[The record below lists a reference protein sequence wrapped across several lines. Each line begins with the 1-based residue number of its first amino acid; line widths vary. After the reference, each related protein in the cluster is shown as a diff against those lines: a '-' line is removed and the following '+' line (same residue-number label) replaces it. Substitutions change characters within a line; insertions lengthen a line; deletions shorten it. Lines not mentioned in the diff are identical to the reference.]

1 MKRNLFFFVLINLIM
16 TALFAV
22 CGYALITDVYE
33 NEIDTVKQIAGS
45 VLAEYPEAEAVLI
58 SSLEKDDATAKAYGG
73 ELIERYGYHG
83 ADSFR
88 GSFRYEDS
96 LRKMAGLLGLFFLL
110 LSVGGGLFLWSAEK
124 RRSAQEDRILLL
136 LDGCLRDEFPQDG
149 DFEGLSNAHFA
160 DTIKKISHKLQW
172 KTERLNEE
180 HDATKTLVTDISH
193 QLKTP
198 ISALRSCFSMA
209 MESTAPEEKEA
220 FLARCGLQI
229 DKLESLSASLI
240 HISRLE
246 SRMITLKPESAS
258 LVDILVDAVNTVYHK
273 AAEKEMEIVTEEF
286 EDEKFCLDKKWV
298 PEAIANIL
306 DNAIKY
312 SPSHT
317 PVHIR
322 VQKRPSFVRVE
333 IEDRGIGIPKEER
346 NKVFQRFYRGDHEIV
361 KTQDGSGVGLYLS
374 RKIIEDSGGTVS
386 VYSAESG
393 GSRFVVQLPRLV
405 S

>member
-1 MKRNLFFFVLINLIM
+1 
-16 TALFAV
+16 
-22 CGYALITDVYE
+22 
-33 NEIDTVKQIAGS
+33 
-45 VLAEYPEAEAVLI
+45 
-58 SSLEKDDATAKAYGG
+58 
-73 ELIERYGYHG
+73 
-83 ADSFR
+83 
-88 GSFRYEDS
+88 
-96 LRKMAGLLGLFFLL
+96 
-110 LSVGGGLFLWSAEK
+110 
-124 RRSAQEDRILLL
+124 
-136 LDGCLRDEFPQDG
+136 
-149 DFEGLSNAHFA
+149 
-160 DTIKKISHKLQW
+160 
-172 KTERLNEE
+172 
-180 HDATKTLVTDISH
+180 
-193 QLKTP
+193 
-198 ISALRSCFSMA
+198 MA
-209 MESTAPEEKEA
+209 MESTAPTEKEA

-258 LVDILVDAVNTVYHK
+258 LVDVLVDAVNTVYHK
-273 AAEKEMEIVTEEF
+273 AAEKNIEIVTEEF

-317 PVHIR
+317 PVHICVR
-322 VQKRPSFVRVE
+322 KRSSFVRVE